1 MALLEAAIAAAG
13 VGGIAATVSGGKK
26 MKDAGDKMKQL
37 QERNEQN
44 QERFKEQSDITT
56 SDMDRL
62 GKIELE
68 ILKSFKNFSDCIE
81 KIKNKPVFKPYR
93 NDNVNIPKYDAE
105 KIEEVSI
112 GAGVLLGGLGGAA
125 AGTAGGFAAAGAVT
139 AAVMTFGTA
148 STGTAIASLSGAAAV
163 NATLAAIG
171 GGSIAAGGG
180 GVALGTTILG
190 ASALGAGLLVGGII
204 FNIVGQSISDKADK
218 AEEQVNKAE
227 TEINDIC
234 TYLRGLSF
242 ASKKYRKSLY
252 EVDRIY
258 RKNLRRLEYLLDDY
272 KDPDWNDFSQ
282 DEQLLIENTTLLVG
296 LLYKMCKVQLVNKS
310 ESVNKINTINITEIN
325 KTIREA
331 DDFIDQKKIA

>member
-1 MALLEAAIAAAG
+1 MALIEAAIAAAG
-13 VGGIAATVSGGKK
+13 ISGAAAAISGGKK
-26 MKDAGDKMKQL
+26 MKDAGDKMKLL

-62 GKIELE
+62 GQVELE
-68 ILKSFKNFSDCIE
+68 ILKSFKDFSECIG
-81 KIKNKPVFKPYR
+81 KIRNKPEFKPYR
-93 NDNVNIPKYDAE
+93 NDGVNIPKYDAE

-125 AGTAGGFAAAGAVT
+125 VGTAGGFAAAGAVT

-171 GGSIAAGGG
+171 GGSLAAGGG

-190 ASALGAGLLVGGII
+190 ASALGAGILVGGII
-204 FNIVGQSISDKADK
+204 FNIVGKSISDKADK
-218 AEEQVNKAE
+218 AEEQVNRMEK
-227 TEINDIC
+227 EINNIC

-242 ASKKYRKSLY
+242 ASKKYRRSLY

-258 RKNLRRLEYLLDDY
+258 RKNLRKFEYLLDDY
-272 KDPDWNDFSQ
+272 KNPDWNDFSA
-282 DEQLLIENTTLLVG
+282 DEKLLVENTTLLVG
-296 LLYKMCKVQLVNKS
+296 LLYKMCKVQLVNQS
-310 ESVNKINTINITEIN
+310 ESDVEANTVNMIEINT
-325 KTIREA
+325 TIREA
-331 DDFIDQKKIA
+331 EAFIDQKNIA